1 MRSVNINKGK
11 DKFDWS
17 QPNRVKMWMWV
28 MSYGSDH
35 FRAHFELGCLMMRCG
50 SDAIIASFSHFL
62 LNRSQIAQSP
72 SFAARIENE
81 IYAETLLLNMKKSW
95 IHLTTRWRNPATLAS
110 SRHFN
115 LWLLSCWWRFQLPF
129 ISYKIVILVNWSLKK
144 WEFFGV

>member
-1 MRSVNINKGK
+1 MIDPSLIGWKCECEWCHMEVIIFVLILN
-11 DKFDWS
+11 
-17 QPNRVKMWMWV
+17 WV
-28 MSYGSDH
+28 
-35 FRAHFELGCLMMRCG
+35 AWWCAG

-129 ISYKIVILVNWSLKK
+129 ISYKIVILVNWSLKIK
-144 WEFFGV
+144 EVRVFSKPAVDVIFDGG